1 MAVVSELIRTEQ
13 DGSLSFG
20 DYTLTSKTKK
30 ADFEHDGD
38 IYKIKTFNEITRLER
53 NEALVYESSPGTAVH
68 NLKTADGEISFSV
81 EGPEDAMVTLELE
94 ADSAYEIVKNG
105 TDAGEVKTNLGGKLP
120 ISVELGEG
128 ANVSIKV
135 TKK

>member
-1 MAVVSELIRTEQ
+1 MAVVSELIRSEQ

-20 DYTLTSKTKK
+20 DYSLPTKTKK

-38 IYKIKTFNEITRLER
+38 IYKIKTFKEITRLER

-68 NLKTADGEISFSV
+68 GLKVSGDEISFTV

-94 ADSAYEIVKNG
+94 ADSVYEVVKNG
-105 TDAGEVKTNLGGKLP
+105 AEAGEVKTNLGGKLP
-120 ISVELGEG
+120 ISVELGAGQE
-128 ANVSIKV
+128 VSIKV
-135 TKK
+135 SKK